1 MSLEFLVD
9 YKNNQNSTKFDVY
22 GFGVTVF
29 ILITGKNPFVNLS
42 EDQICESAKKGNRPK
57 FPTNTKS
64 NQKNL
69 INKCWSHD
77 PNERPPFNDICLCL
91 ESSEFVNKLINVE
104 AFEKYKKHV

>member
-1 MSLEFLVD
+1 MNPSIETKYSYVLNYSKTGFMSLEFLVD

-64 NQKNL
+64 N
-69 INKCWSHD
+69 
-77 PNERPPFNDICLCL
+77 
-91 ESSEFVNKLINVE
+91 
-104 AFEKYKKHV
+104 